1 MRTGI
6 VTFMMLLLFSTAP
19 AQEFLRLDEAVSIG
33 LERNHRLRIA
43 RNDAEVA
50 RNNTSRGSAGFLP
63 TLDATG
69 SWSLSRSE
77 QETNSP
83 FSFGNSDTRSAS
95 AQLALNWTL
104 FDGFR
109 MFAEN
114 ARYESLA
121 ELGATQTR
129 NTVEQT
135 VVGIVAAYM
144 RVVQE
149 ARLLDA
155 LTRVL
160 DISRTRYEKEFAR
173 RELGGSSSDY
183 FNARIAMNSDSTAY
197 LSQQLQLRIARQQ
210 LNLLLGRPAE
220 TDFDVV
226 REIALPAAPSG
237 FEDVIARARDRNAEG
252 SVLRQNLRVAETAV
266 TSSRS
271 SFFPRVNFFANYG
284 YSDRLTGTN
293 DARFNGDISTQSTD
307 ASVGLSLSFN
317 LFNGFR
323 NSTDVENAQIEERS
337 ATAAV
342 QEAEYRL
349 EALIREQIHTLD
361 TRLQAAILAENS
373 LEAATSNLD
382 LQVERYDTG
391 TVTSLEFRDAQL
403 QFVRAETAHIV
414 ALFQARIA
422 ALELQRLTGDIS
434 LR

>member
-1 MRTGI
+1 MKTAAM
-6 VTFMMLLLFSTAP
+6 TLLLLLLVSVAP
-19 AQEFLRLDEAVSIG
+19 AQQLLRLEDAVSIG
-33 LERNHRLRIA
+33 LENNHRIVIA
-43 RNDAEVA
+43 RNDAEMA
-50 RNNTSRGSAGFLP
+50 QNNTTRGSAGFLP

-69 SWSLSRSE
+69 NWSLARSE

-83 FSFGNSDTRSAS
+83 FSFGNSDTRTAS

-114 ARYESLA
+114 ARYRQLA
-121 ELGATQTR
+121 VLGEAQTR

-160 DISRTRYEKEFAR
+160 DISRTRYEKESVR
-173 RELGGSSSDY
+173 RELGGSASDY
-183 FNARIAMNSDSTAY
+183 FNARIAFNTDSSAF
-197 LSQQLQLRIARQQ
+197 LMQELQLRIARQE
-210 LNLLLGRPAE
+210 LNLLLGRPVD

-226 REIALPAAPSG
+226 RDIALPSVPSRA
-237 FEDVIARARDRNAEG
+237 EDALSRARSRNAE
-252 SVLRQNLRVAETAV
+252 VNVMRQNLRVAETAV
-266 TSSRS
+266 SSSRS
-271 SFFPRVNFFANYG
+271 TFFPRVNFFANYG
-284 YSDRLTGTN
+284 YSDRLTGTS
-293 DARFNGDISTQSTD
+293 DERFSGDISTQSAD
-307 ASVGLSLSFN
+307 ASLGLSLSFN

-323 NSTDVENAQIEERS
+323 NSTDVENAQLERHS
-337 ATAAV
+337 AATAL

-349 EALIREQIHTLD
+349 EALIREQIHTLE
-361 TRLQAAILAENS
+361 TRLQAAGLAENS
-373 LEAATSNLD
+373 LEAATSNLA
-382 LQVERYDTG
+382 LQVERYETG

-422 ALELQRLTGDIS
+422 SLELQRLTGDIS